1 MKSPFLVLH
10 QAQRNR
16 IIAETGSKV
25 FDDFPGQDIAMPYVI
40 MGEVS
45 GRDWSDKFSPG
56 QEITSTIHIWSD
68 YPGRKECAEIE
79 DAVLRAL
86 SGDALSLGQEFR
98 AVYSGLDLSEI
109 IIDIDGVT
117 RHGVLRIRYLV
128 EEI

>member
-10 QAQRNR
+10 QAQRDR